1 MFNKEKS
8 VDYHTEQRTE
18 TTLSNKSTPEVKP
31 KRTNRRFSA
40 SYKLKVLEEMDRATV
55 SGQKGAILRREGLY
69 TSQIAGWRKQ
79 RADGALSALS
89 KVRGRKKQSNEAT
102 EQVNSLEKENA
113 DLKRKLKEAEAIIDI
128 QKKVSEIFG
137 IRNPSEPKNEATS

>member
-8 VDYHTEQRTE
+8 VDYHAEQRTE
-18 TTLSNKSTPEVKP
+18 TTLSNKPTPEVKP

-40 SYKLKVLEEMDRATV
+40 GYKLKVLEEMDRATE
-55 SGQKGAILRREGLY
+55 SGQKGEILRREGLY

-79 RADGALSALS
+79 RTDGALSALN
-89 KVRGRKKQSNEAT
+89 KVRGRKKQINEKGDH
-102 EQVNSLEKENA
+102 VSGLEKENA
-113 DLKRKLKEAEAIIDI
+113 DLKRRLKEAEAIIDI

-137 IRNPSEPKNEATS
+137 IKNPGEPKNEATS

>member
-1 MFNKEKS
+1 MHNKDKS
-8 VDYHTEQRTE
+8 VGCTTEQLTK
-18 TTLSNKSTPEVKP
+18 TTLLTKPTPEVKP
-31 KRTNRRFSA
+31 KRTNKRFSA
-40 SYKLKVLEEMDRATV
+40 SYKLKVLEEMDRATA

-89 KVRGRKKQSNEAT
+89 KVRCRKKQSNEAT
-102 EQVNSLEKENA
+102 EHAKSLEKENA
-113 DLKRKLKEAEAIIDI
+113 DLRQRLKEAESIIDI

>member
-1 MFNKEKS
+1 MLNKEKS

-18 TTLSNKSTPEVKP
+18 TTLSNKPTPEVKP
-31 KRTNRRFSA
+31 KRINRRFSA
-40 SYKLKVLEEMDRATV
+40 SYKLKVLEEMDRANA

-69 TSQIAGWRKQ
+69 TSQITGWRKQ

-89 KVRGRKKQSNEAT
+89 KVRGRKKQSKEAT
-102 EQVNSLEKENA
+102 EEVRELEKEVTK
-113 DLKRKLKEAEAIIDI
+113 LKRKLKEAEAIIDI

-137 IRNPSEPKNEATS
+137 IKNPSEPKSEVTS

>member
-1 MFNKEKS
+1 MHNKDKS
-8 VDYHTEQRTE
+8 AGCNTEQLTK
-18 TTLSNKSTPEVKP
+18 TTLSTKPTPEVKP

-40 SYKLKVLEEMDRATV
+40 SYKLKVLEEMDRATA

-89 KVRGRKKQSNEAT
+89 KVSGRKKQSSEAT
-102 EQVNSLEKENA
+102 EHVNSLEKENA
-113 DLKRKLKEAEAIIDI
+113 DLKRRLKEAETIIDI

-137 IRNPSEPKNEATS
+137 IKNPSEPKSEVGS